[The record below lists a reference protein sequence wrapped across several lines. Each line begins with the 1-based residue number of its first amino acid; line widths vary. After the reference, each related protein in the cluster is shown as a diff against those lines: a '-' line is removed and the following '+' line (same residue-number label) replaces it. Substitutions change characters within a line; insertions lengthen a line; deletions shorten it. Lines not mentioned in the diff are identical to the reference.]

1 MLAVESLDEYSAKDV
16 EEFSKNLKKF
26 ENKKNF
32 EKTGLFLSALANLS
46 PSDKIILK
54 LGDVGWKINYIGYKN
69 QKTLIIEGD
78 CGDFTGLNMNDG
90 EIRVSGKI
98 KSLGK
103 NIEGR
108 IYREDKLIYPGW
120 TKWIKQKFKK
130 LLMRF
135 GPK

>member
-108 IYREDKLIYPGW
+108 IYREDKLIYPLW
-120 TKWIKQKFKK
+120 V
-130 LLMRF
+130 
-135 GPK
+135 